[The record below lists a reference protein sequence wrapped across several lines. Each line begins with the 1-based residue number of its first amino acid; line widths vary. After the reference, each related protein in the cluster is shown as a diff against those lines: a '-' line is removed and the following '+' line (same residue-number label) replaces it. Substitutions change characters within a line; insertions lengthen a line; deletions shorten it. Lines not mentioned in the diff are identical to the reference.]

1 MRTTVDVDPDLL
13 ERVRNESTRSG
24 RSFREE
30 LNRVIHRGLSTTGP
44 RGTEPY
50 LTPTFDLGPVRAG
63 VDLQKAITLA
73 GALADAETAHKLALR
88 K

>member
-1 MRTTVDVDPDLL
+1 MRTTVDIDPDLL
-13 ERVRNESTRSG
+13 DRVRAESTRSG

-30 LNRVIHRGLSTTGP
+30 LNRVIHRGLASTAP
-44 RGTEPY
+44 RMFEPY

-63 VDLQKAITLA
+63 LDLDKASSLA
-73 GALADAETAHKLALR
+73 DALADDETARKLALR

>member
-1 MRTTVDVDPDLL
+1 MRTTVDIDPDLL

-24 RSFREE
+24 RTFREE
-30 LNRVIHRGLSTTGP
+30 LNRVIHRGLSTASP

-50 LTPTFDLGPVRAG
+50 LTPTFALGPLREG
-63 VDLQKAITLA
+63 VDLQKAITLG
-73 GALADAETAHKLALR
+73 GALADAETVHKLSLR